1 MSNDQEGFEESLKA
15 VHQAEEAVYH
25 AQANA
30 GDRQQAFQQLL
41 IAKDKV
47 HTAQKLI
54 EEGNVEAQHR
64 LHQAVEHLRHLEEA
78 QQSLED

>member
-1 MSNDQEGFEESLKA
+1 MSNEQGFEEWLMA

-47 HTAQKLI
+47 PLI
-54 EEGNVEAQHR
+54 KP
-64 LHQAVEHLRHLEEA
+64 LY
-78 QQSLED
+78 

>member
-1 MSNDQEGFEESLKA
+1 MSNEQGFEEWLMA

-47 HTAQKLI
+47 HTAQKQI
-54 EEGNVEAQHR
+54 GEGNLEAQHR